1 MEENQDQLIEINK
14 AKTKQNTHTQKKINK
29 RKREENECCIIHPPA
44 LIVN

>member
-1 MEENQDQLIEINK
+1 MEENYDQLIEINK
-14 AKTKQNTHTQKKINK
+14 AKTKQNTHTNK